1 MRKVSPWMVV
11 ASLLAAVLILNTPV
25 GAQDV
30 VRLGTLRLI
39 GGAPIFVALEKGY
52 FEEEGIEV
60 DVRWF
65 AAAAPIATAVA
76 AGDIDVGATGI
87 SAALYNSVAGGSR
100 IWLVADR
107 GSEHPGYRLNALV
120 TNRANYDRGLQ
131 SVADLK
137 GKRIG
142 ITTLGSTYHY
152 QAAQILATAG
162 LDLADVQLI
171 PLRDMSIMIGA
182 VREGTVDAA
191 ILSPPWGANAEEEG
205 WGRVL
210 FWAGEIPYQVTGVF
224 VSDRFRQNRDLAVR
238 FLRAY
243 VRGVRYYYD
252 AVLTNPPGPNY
263 DEVLAIV
270 AKYTEQTPD
279 VIAKSLS
286 YIDRDGI
293 PDVEDLLRQQEW
305 YDAQGMITRVVPL
318 EEFVDLS
325 LIQEAVAG
333 L

>member
-1 MRKVSPWMVV
+1 MRKVSHWMVV

-191 ILSPPWGANAEEEG
+191 ILSPPWGAN
-205 WGRVL
+205 RRKK
-210 FWAGEIPYQVTGVF
+210 AGGGCSSGP
-224 VSDRFRQNRDLAVR
+224 VR
-238 FLRAY
+238 S
-243 VRGVRYYYD
+243 
-252 AVLTNPPGPNY
+252 P
-263 DEVLAIV
+263 
-270 AKYTEQTPD
+270 
-279 VIAKSLS
+279 
-286 YIDRDGI
+286 
-293 PDVEDLLRQQEW
+293 
-305 YDAQGMITRVVPL
+305 TR
-318 EEFVDLS
+318 
-325 LIQEAVAG
+325 
-333 L
+333 